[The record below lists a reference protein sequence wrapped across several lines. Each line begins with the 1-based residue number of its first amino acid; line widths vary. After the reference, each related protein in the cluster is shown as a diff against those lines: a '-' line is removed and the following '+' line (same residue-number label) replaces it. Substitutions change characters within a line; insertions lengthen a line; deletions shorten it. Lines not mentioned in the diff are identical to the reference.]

1 MWCKLCQQDVPG
13 IVSAG
18 TGRYWCSRCGEGI
31 DAMPSGAPRGLSEAG
46 RDQLPTDDV
55 GSDGMRIHSPDQTSD
70 TERPIASSPYDGLS
84 VEEDLRELGRTLT
97 ADDEGEESPSIS
109 SQQRLRL
116 DGLHATP
123 ADWRTTSS
131 EDQFS
136 CSPGSSSHGDSVIS
150 KVPWAVLSLGVA
162 AFVCGGVL
170 MTWSFVAQR
179 PELWRTG
186 IPVLLVGQI
195 GLLVGLILQLDR
207 LWHENRHTTRV
218 DRLDHRLHESIAS
231 RRSPTEQSSANQIL
245 ADLRGQLDLLSDRLS
260 QEDR

>member
-1 MWCKLCQQDVPG
+1 
-13 IVSAG
+13 
-18 TGRYWCSRCGEGI
+18 
-31 DAMPSGAPRGLSEAG
+31 MPSGAPRGLSEAG

-170 MTWSFVAQR
+170 MTWSIVAGRQ
-179 PELWRTG
+179 ELWSTG

-207 LWHENRHTTRV
+207 LWHENRHTAAKV
-218 DRLDHRLHESIAS
+218 ERLDHQLHESRAS
-231 RRSPTEQSSANQIL
+231 RRNSAEQGSADQIL
-245 ADLRGQLDLLSDRLS
+245 ADLRGQLDLLSEKISR
-260 QEDR
+260 EDSRQA